1 MRTPRGEIKWHL
13 VPLPILLLA
22 FLLLLLELSA
32 RLDLNGQLAQEARN
46 GLPYAGVAAER
57 PGVDGRLLGRHFS
70 AATGTVGLLAGA
82 HLLVL
87 LLESREQRGVHVG
100 DLQLL
105 SGRRRSGAIRDLREI
120 IRKKIRRRLDRR
132 FKLNVMQSQA
142 ARL

>member
-1 MRTPRGEIKWHL
+1 MRTPRGEIKRHL
-13 VPLPILLLA
+13 VPLMPILLLA

-57 PGVDGRLLGRHFS
+57 PGVDGRLLGRHFP
-70 AATGTVGLLAGA
+70 AATGIGLLAGA

-87 LLESREQRGVHVG
+87 LLESGEQRGVHVG

-105 SGRRRSGAIRDLREI
+105 SGRRRSGAIRDLCGKSLGKGNSAT
-120 IRKKIRRRLDRR
+120 IRSAI
-132 FKLNVMQSQA
+132 QTEC
-142 ARL
+142 